1 MLAPV
6 QTTTKPNSPAAQTA
20 VINPRPYIVENG
32 EIVLRFHKNQWRA
45 WDSRKRIVAIL
56 AGTQGG
62 KTSFGPAWFFREIQQ
77 RGPGDYLV
85 AAPTYPL
92 LGLKTIPEYIR
103 YFQTVTGVARY
114 VGSPTKKLIVSPAGQ
129 HMLFGKEYG
138 DETAVYFGHAQDP
151 DSLESM
157 TAKAAHAD
165 ECGQKKF
172 KLGSYEAIMRRLS
185 INEGR
190 LLITTTPYYLG
201 WLKTKIHDPGL
212 HGSDPT
218 IDLIRFRSI
227 ENPAFPRAEWERAQ
241 QDLPAWKF
249 DMFYRAIFTR
259 PPGLIYDNF
268 NDERHTCPRFDIPPE
283 WPRYMGQDY
292 GGVNTAA
299 IYIAAKPGTKKLYVY
314 REYHAGGRT
323 VQQHADKMLL
333 GEPRRPRAVGGAKSE
348 QQWRDE
354 FKAAGLPVEEPPISD
369 VEVGIDRVYGCF
381 ARDELIIFDDLAGLL
396 DELSSYSRELT
407 EEGEP
412 TEKIEDKNE
421 YHLLDA
427 LRYIISHLRKSRPGA
442 AVIASGKTKGW
453 QPKLG

>member
-1 MLAPV
+1 MLATLPH
-6 QTTTKPNSPAAQTA
+6 QTKPLNDTA
-20 VINPRPYIVENG
+20 VSTRPYTVENG
-32 EIVLRFHKNQWRA
+32 EIVLRFHRNQWRA
-45 WDSRKRIVAIL
+45 WDSRKRIVAVI
-56 AGTQGG
+56 AGTQSG
-62 KTSFGPAWFFREIQQ
+62 KTSFGPAWFFREMQQ

-103 YFQTVTGVARY
+103 YFQTITQVARY
-114 VGSPTKKLIVSPAGQ
+114 VGSPTKKLIITPQGQ
-129 HMLFGKEYG
+129 RMLFGKEYS
-138 DETAVYFGHAQDP
+138 DETAVFFGHAQDP

-201 WLKTKIHDPGL
+201 WLKQKIHDPGL
-212 HGSDPT
+212 HGDPV

-227 ENPAFPRAEWERAQ
+227 DNPAFPRAEWERAQ
-241 QDLPAWKF
+241 RDLPGWKF

-259 PPGLIYDNF
+259 PAGLIYDNF
-268 NDERHTCPRFDIPPE
+268 DEEKHVVDDFAIPPT

-299 IYIAAKPGTKKLYVY
+299 VYLATNPENGRFYLY
-314 REYHAGGRT
+314 REYWEGGRT
-323 VQQHADKMLL
+323 AAQHAAAMLA
-333 GEPRRPRAVGGAKSE
+333 GEPGLPTAYGGAFSE
-348 QQWRDE
+348 DQWRKE
-354 FKAAGLPVEEPPISD
+354 FQAVGLPVKRPLVSE
-369 VEVGIDRVYGCF
+369 VEVGIDRVYGLIAQDKLRVFRSCYRT
-381 ARDELIIFDDLAGLL
+381 RDQLAA
-396 DELSSYSRELT
+396 YSRELDKA
-407 EEGEP
+407 GEP
-412 TEKIEDKNE
+412 TEKIEDKNS

-427 LRYIISHLRKSRPGA
+427 LRYIGTFLNQQRRAQRPQRSTSF
-442 AVIASGKTKGW
+442 VITS
-453 QPKLG
+453 

>member
-1 MLAPV
+1 MLATLPH
-6 QTTTKPNSPAAQTA
+6 QTKPNRVA
-20 VINPRPYIVENG
+20 VNPRPYTVENG
-32 EIVLRFHKNQWRA
+32 EIVLRFHGNQWRA

-62 KTSFGPAWFFREIQQ
+62 KTSFGPAWFFREIQE

-114 VGSPTKKLIVSPAGQ
+114 VGSPTKKLIVTPAGQ
-129 HMLFGKEYG
+129 RMLFGKEYG

-227 ENPAFPRAEWERAQ
+227 DNPAFPRAEWERAR

-259 PPGLIYDNF
+259 PAGLIYDNF
-268 NDERHTCPRFDIPPE
+268 DEEKHVVDDFEIPAHWPRF
-283 WPRYMGQDY
+283 MGQDY

-299 IYIAAKPGTKKLYVY
+299 VYIAQNPETKLLYLY
-314 REYHAGGRT
+314 REYWEGGRT
-323 VQQHADKMLL
+323 AGQHVEAMLR
-333 GEPRRPRAVGGAKSE
+333 GEPGLPTAYGGAASE
-348 QQWRDE
+348 EQWRRE
-354 FKAAGLPVEEPPISD
+354 FRTAGLPVLKPLVSE
-369 VEVGIDRVYGCF
+369 VEVGIDRVYGLF
-381 ARDELIIFDDLAGLL
+381 AQDRLRILRRCHYTRDQ
-396 DELSSYSRELT
+396 LSAYSRELD
-407 EEGEP
+407 EAGEP
-412 TEKIEDKNE
+412 TEKIEDKE
-421 YHLLDA
+421 SYHLLDA
-427 LRYIISHLRKSRPGA
+427 LRYIGAYLNRQLKPQRPPQSTSLIMTG
-442 AVIASGKTKGW
+442 
-453 QPKLG
+453 

>member
-6 QTTTKPNSPAAQTA
+6 QTTTTKPNSAAAQTA
-20 VINPRPYIVENG
+20 VNPRPYTVESG
-32 EIVLRFHKNQWRA
+32 EVVLKFHRNQWRA
-45 WDSRKRIVAIL
+45 WDSLARIVAIL

-62 KTSFGPAWFFREIQQ
+62 KTSFGPAWFFREIQE

-129 HMLFGKEYG
+129 RMLFGKEYN

-212 HGSDPT
+212 QGDPN

-227 ENPAFPRAEWERAQ
+227 DNPAFPRAEWERARAE
-241 QDLPAWKF
+241 LPAWKF

-259 PPGLIYDNF
+259 PAGLIYDNF
-268 NDERHTCPRFDIPPE
+268 NEDKHVVDDFPIPAHWPRF
-283 WPRYMGQDY
+283 MGQDY

-299 IYIAAKPGTKKLYVY
+299 VYIATNPENGRCYLY
-314 REYHAGGRT
+314 REYWEGGRT
-323 VQQHADKMLL
+323 AGQHTEAMLR
-333 GEPRRPRAVGGAKSE
+333 GEPGKPTAYGGAASE
-348 QQWRDE
+348 EQWRRE
-354 FKAAGLPVEEPPISD
+354 FRTAGLPVLKPIVSE
-369 VEVGIDRVYGCF
+369 VEVGIDRVYGLIAQDRLYILRSCQHT
-381 ARDELIIFDDLAGLL
+381 RDQLAA
-396 DELSSYSRELT
+396 YSRELD
-407 EEGEP
+407 EAGEP
-412 TEKIEDKNE
+412 TEKIEDKNS

-427 LRYIISHLRKSRPGA
+427 LRYIGVYLNRQMQSRRPAQSTSLIMTG
-442 AVIASGKTKGW
+442 
-453 QPKLG
+453 

>member
-6 QTTTKPNSPAAQTA
+6 QTTTKPNRAT
-20 VINPRPYIVENG
+20 VNPRPYAVESG
-32 EIVLRFHKNQWRA
+32 EIVLRFHRNQWRA

-62 KTSFGPAWFFREIQQ
+62 KTSFGPAWFFREIQE

-129 HMLFGKEYG
+129 RMLFGKEYN

-172 KLGSYEAIMRRLS
+172 KVGSYEAIMRRLS

-190 LLITTTPYYLG
+190 LLATTTPYYLG
-201 WLKTKIHDPGL
+201 WLKQRLHDPALAG
-212 HGSDPT
+212 DPN

-227 ENPAFPRAEWERAQ
+227 DNPAFPRSEWERARAE
-241 QDLPAWKF
+241 LPAWKF
-249 DMFYRAIFTR
+249 DMFYRAVFTR
-259 PPGLIYDNF
+259 PAGLIYDNF
-268 NDERHTCPRFDIPPE
+268 DEERHVVDEFDIPAH
-283 WPRYMGQDY
+283 WPRFMGQDY

-299 IYIAAKPGTKKLYVY
+299 VYIAMNPDNGLLYLY
-314 REYHAGGRT
+314 REYWEGGRT
-323 VQQHADKMLL
+323 AGQHVEAMLR
-333 GEPRRPRAVGGAKSE
+333 GEPGLPTAYGGAASE
-348 QQWRDE
+348 EQWRRE
-354 FKAAGLPVEEPPISD
+354 FRTAGLPVLKPLVGE
-369 VEVGIDRVYGCF
+369 VEVGIDRVYGLF
-381 ARDELIIFDDLAGLL
+381 AQDRLRILRRCYHTRDQLAA
-396 DELSSYSRELT
+396 YSRELD
-407 EEGEP
+407 EAGEP
-412 TEKIEDKNE
+412 TEKIEDKE
-421 YHLLDA
+421 SYHLLDA
-427 LRYIISHLRKSRPGA
+427 LRYIGAYLNRQLKPQRPPQSTSLIMTG
-442 AVIASGKTKGW
+442 
-453 QPKLG
+453 